1 MRVGPLPFACRFLDK
16 LVRACS
22 VSLRMRRGLEIR
34 VAFAPTRLSAE
45 HLRAAYE
52 MVSAV
57 VERAI
62 VLPSEEIPN
71 KRDLGIDVAQRRQR
85 GAR

>member
-1 MRVGPLPFACRFLDK
+1 
-16 LVRACS
+16 
-22 VSLRMRRGLEIR
+22 MRRGLEIR

-57 VERAI
+57 VDRTI
-62 VLPSEEIPN
+62 VRPSEDVGE
-71 KRDLGIDVAQRRQR
+71 RELSIDVARQGRR

>member
-1 MRVGPLPFACRFLDK
+1 
-16 LVRACS
+16 
-22 VSLRMRRGLEIR
+22 MRRGLEIR

-57 VERAI
+57 VDRTIVRPSKDVVERE
-62 VLPSEEIPN
+62 L
-71 KRDLGIDVAQRRQR
+71 DIDVAREEQR
-85 GAR
+85 GM

>member
-1 MRVGPLPFACRFLDK
+1 
-16 LVRACS
+16 
-22 VSLRMRRGLEIR
+22 MRRGLEIR

-45 HLRAAYE
+45 YLRAAYE
-52 MVSAV
+52 MVNAV

-62 VLPSEEIPN
+62 VRPSDEVANE
-71 KRDLGIDVAQRRQR
+71 RALGINVARQGQG